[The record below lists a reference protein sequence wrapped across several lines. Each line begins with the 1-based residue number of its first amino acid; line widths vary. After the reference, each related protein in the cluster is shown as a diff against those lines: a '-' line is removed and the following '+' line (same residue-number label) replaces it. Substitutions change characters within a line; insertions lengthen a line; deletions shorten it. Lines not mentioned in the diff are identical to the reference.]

1 MTIQTAINKLASLFI
16 HGYKL
21 KKMRKLFLLFAI
33 VCVAVLNSCS
43 AIEGIFKA
51 GFWTGL
57 IFVIVIAAAVVFV
70 LANIFKKKS

>member
-1 MTIQTAINKLASLFI
+1 M
-16 HGYKL
+16 
-21 KKMRKLFLLFAI
+21 KKIFLPYALLF
-33 VCVAVLNSCS
+33 VVLLSSCS

>member
-1 MTIQTAINKLASLFI
+1 MKKIFLPYAILC
-16 HGYKL
+16 
-21 KKMRKLFLLFAI
+21 I
-33 VCVAVLNSCS
+33 VLLNSCS

-57 IFVIVIAAAVVFV
+57 IFVIIIAAAIIFV

>member
-1 MTIQTAINKLASLFI
+1 M
-16 HGYKL
+16 
-21 KKMRKLFLLFAI
+21 KKIFFPFAI
-33 VCVAVLNSCS
+33 LSVALLNSCS

-57 IFVIVIAAAVVFV
+57 IFVVVIAAAVVFV